1 MITLHFCCCSCR
13 LHFTFASEVTLSLTI
28 SFLRPACYADNV
40 TCSYYYI
47 SKSLYC
53 NISSLYDCV
62 SRHSFCISYYYS
74 FICLLNSSLN
84 FSRHFVFS
92 SPALSLFFFFF
103 LQFVYFDKNL
113 FSLFYPLGFILLS
126 FFLNSRS
133 ILFLPLSFLFSPLLY
148 SSPLSFF
155 LFVFVFVLRF
165 FLSSLLFI
173 YSPTQF
179 LFVR

>member
-84 FSRHFVFS
+84 FPAILFS
-92 SPALSLFFFFF
+92 VRLPCLFFFSSSFNLSILIKICF
-103 LQFVYFDKNL
+103 RYFTL
-113 FSLFYPLGFILLS
+113 LGLYYCLS
-126 FFLNSRS
+126 F
-133 ILFLPLSFLFSPLLY
+133 
-148 SSPLSFF
+148 
-155 LFVFVFVLRF
+155 
-165 FLSSLLFI
+165 
-173 YSPTQF
+173 
-179 LFVR
+179 